1 MIPLLA
7 GSILALTALSFVLYP
22 LIVPNAAA
30 YTPDVAPSSEEARSN
45 SAIDALR
52 EIEFDRETGKLSE
65 TDYSA
70 LKTEYTQRAVT
81 VMRAGGQPVCEIC
94 GPRAERDALYC
105 SNCGLPIPK

>member
-30 YTPDVAPSSEEARSN
+30 YIPDVAPSSDEARSN

-94 GPRAERDALYC
+94 GPRPERGALYC
-105 SNCGLPIPK
+105 SNCGLPIAR